1 MPSHFSWI
9 DFSEEDR
16 QKMMDVVRLFSER
29 EARDELGIGTVRD
42 SFAEFFFPGT
52 STIQTR
58 AKYFLLIPWIY
69 RTLEEKRVPSARI
82 AAAARRSE
90 TRLIYALLASG
101 DTEGVIGQE
110 AKEGLQRLPSA
121 IYWNGLRSWG
131 ILRYPG
137 WRDQY
142 HRELDSLYRRRRSA
156 LKTDDEEP
164 VDGNLLDTWHPG
176 LPEAPRDFPQTA
188 SLELTPTEAQ
198 YLQERIM
205 PSHPDSMLARLA
217 LWPEPSDCDF
227 PWEHPIVPSLTQA
240 LQTVLDHA
248 CNFSE
253 TIFGA
258 ALLYNLLLAR
268 ALPNEELVSR
278 YESLIGGWVALI
290 ESREDELRRW
300 FDEGGLWNCLALRQA
315 RIPPKT
321 RSFVDGWL
329 SLILGERAKVVS
341 IASDQAAASLIR
353 MREYMLKGNR
363 ARLHNRRALERWRGN
378 AGAFRLDY
386 RWSTVQTILNDIITG
401 LLGGICSAQ
410 A

>member
-1 MPSHFSWI
+1 
-9 DFSEEDR
+9 
-16 QKMMDVVRLFSER
+16 
-29 EARDELGIGTVRD
+29 
-42 SFAEFFFPGT
+42 
-52 STIQTR
+52 
-58 AKYFLLIPWIY
+58 
-69 RTLEEKRVPSARI
+69 
-82 AAAARRSE
+82 
-90 TRLIYALLASG
+90 
-101 DTEGVIGQE
+101 
-110 AKEGLQRLPSA
+110 
-121 IYWNGLRSWG
+121 
-131 ILRYPG
+131 
-137 WRDQY
+137 
-142 HRELDSLYRRRRSA
+142 
-156 LKTDDEEP
+156 
-164 VDGNLLDTWHPG
+164 
-176 LPEAPRDFPQTA
+176 
-188 SLELTPTEAQ
+188 
-198 YLQERIM
+198 
-205 PSHPDSMLARLA
+205 
-217 LWPEPSDCDF
+217 
-227 PWEHPIVPSLTQA
+227 LTQA